1 MLFTVSVQN
10 LCLAENLS
18 MGCGPKCSRPI
29 RLQYLQKNEAAWFFA
44 YWDQFKKIRFWS
56 ISFWVGMVKIGCGQS
71 SYETL
76 KLNVSQEWIVGLNW
90 FFTWCYKFRKVKS
103 CFSDVWVDVAFKF
116 MRPWNLFYL
125 KIEWYPTQYLW
136 LLNAGGSKQ
145 LYWFFLCTL
154 WYLRLSLFLIKSQ
167 PVLLT
172 KVSLIKDMQCCF
184 EEITFSCEF
193 FCVFILYFSW
203 TIFPNKYFQRWG
215 LGKNI
220 KSGLTI

>member
-1 MLFTVSVQN
+1 MNS
-10 LCLAENLS
+10 
-18 MGCGPKCSRPI
+18 
-29 RLQYLQKNEAAWFFA
+29 W
-44 YWDQFKKIRFWS
+44 
-56 ISFWVGMVKIGCGQS
+56 
-71 SYETL
+71 
-76 KLNVSQEWIVGLNW
+76 LNW
-90 FFTWCYKFRKVKS
+90 FFAWCYKFRKGKS
-103 CFSDVWVDVAFKF
+103 CFSDLWVGVAFKF
-116 MRPWNLFYL
+116 MRSWNLFYL

-193 FCVFILYFSW
+193 FVCLSCISVGQ
-203 TIFPNKYFQRWG
+203 YFQI
-215 LGKNI
+215 NI
-220 KSGLTI
+220 FKSGGLEKIEKVPWPYRWLHLEEEGTELL